1 MRIVYI
7 RIDIGLPTGLVM
19 VNKTISLCE
28 RSATVAKRM
37 NNFSGWVR
45 EQLLKYQPPVEVKV
59 EVNRHTNRNNV
70 CKNCGA
76 IGEHWTL
83 ECPTL
88 EAFE

>member
-1 MRIVYI
+1 
-7 RIDIGLPTGLVM
+7 
-19 VNKTISLCE
+19 
-28 RSATVAKRM
+28 M

-59 EVNRHTNRNNV
+59 EVNRHGFKHNV
-70 CKNCGA
+70 CKNCGV
-76 IGEHWTL
+76 IGAHWTL

>member
-1 MRIVYI
+1 MYI
-7 RIDIGLPTGLVM
+7 RIDIGLPTGLGM

-59 EVNRHTNRNNV
+59 EVKRHTNRNNV

-76 IGEHWTL
+76 IGQHWTL
-83 ECPTL
+83 DCPTL
-88 EAFE
+88 GAVE